1 MVDLPKD
8 NKTREESKVKATQ
21 KEAGAEKPL
30 IDGFKI
36 NGQLKGKLEIIAKTL
51 AAVSFLEVAPESDA
65 INVAYVE
72 SRDISNKPYLF
83 SLIKIEKDEIS
94 VIYSIPRTIAPNKRK
109 LDVIR
114 QFLNILGLIESNY
127 YIDNKSIYNLIEVS
141 LKEVEKLIDK
151 NAAKLYIDY
160 DVLKKEN
167 EIMKRKITMLEQESE
182 RLKTINYE
190 LKSSNDEFTIKL
202 NKYESISD
210 EALRVKLQ
218 EWIKDHD
225 GKINIPDFCSVHKT
239 SESKVEEILNE
250 LVTGGYLTAKR

>member
-8 NKTREESKVKATQ
+8 NKTKEESKVRETQ
-21 KEAGAEKPL
+21 KGSGIEKPL

-36 NGQLKGKLEIIAKTL
+36 NGQLKGKLETVAKTL

-65 INVAYVE
+65 VNVAYVE

-94 VIYSIPRTIAPNKRK
+94 VMYSIPRTIAPNKRK

-114 QFLNILGLIESNY
+114 QFLNILGLIESIY
-127 YIDNKSIYNLIEVS
+127 YVDNKSIYNLIEVS
-141 LKEVEKLIDK
+141 VKEVEKLIDK
-151 NAAKLYIDY
+151 NAAKLYVDY
-160 DVLKKEN
+160 DVLKKESD
-167 EIMKRKITMLEQESE
+167 IMKRKVTMLEQESE

-190 LKSSNDEFTIKL
+190 LKSSNDELTLKL
-202 NKYESISD
+202 NKYENVSD
-210 EALRVKLQ
+210 EVLRVKIQ

-225 GKINIPDFCSVHKT
+225 GKINIPDFCSVYKT
-239 SESKVEEILNE
+239 SESKVEEVLNE
-250 LVTGGYLTAKR
+250 LVTGGYLTAKK